1 MSFIE
6 TKILNPHLLLHA
18 LSLPP
23 LNSQENTNLKRLNL
37 LSRTRRF
44 DDIIAASA
52 AVKDY
57 AFPTLAKSTAITSKN
72 LKKPNFRVRRQRPS
86 SEATAS
92 LR

>member
-23 LNSQENTNLKRLNL
+23 LNSQDNIQLKRLNL
-37 LSRTRRF
+37 LARTRRF
-44 DDIIAASA
+44 DEIIAASA

-57 AFPTLAKSTAITSKN
+57 AFPSLTQSIESYSKDSKR
-72 LKKPNFRVRRQRPS
+72 LKIRARKLRQ
-86 SEATAS
+86 S
-92 LR
+92 LDLIAFLR

>member
-23 LNSQENTNLKRLNL
+23 LNSQDNIQLKRLNL
-37 LSRTRRF
+37 LARTRRF

-52 AVKDY
+52 AIKDY
-57 AFPTLAKSTAITSKN
+57 AFPSLAKSIESYSKDSKR
-72 LKKPNFRVRRQRPS
+72 LRIRARKQRQS
-86 SEATAS
+86 SDLIAF

>member
-23 LNSQENTNLKRLNL
+23 LNSQDNIQLKRLNL
-37 LSRTRRF
+37 LARTRRF

-57 AFPTLAKSTAITSKN
+57 AFPSLAKSI
-72 LKKPNFRVRRQRPS
+72 
-86 SEATAS
+86 
-92 LR
+92 

>member
-23 LNSQENTNLKRLNL
+23 LNSQHNIQLKRLNL
-37 LSRTRRF
+37 LARTRRF

-52 AVKDY
+52 EVKDY
-57 AFPTLAKSTAITSKN
+57 AFPTLAKSIEGYSKD
-72 LKKPNFRVRRQRPS
+72 LKRPRRRARRPRQS
-86 SEATAS
+86 WALSAS